1 MDREKKVFEKI
12 LFPTDFSDVAAR
24 ALEFVKQLKDS
35 GAEEVVVLNVI
46 EEKYFYLS
54 EEYPTVDLEALD
66 KNLKKD
72 MMKKLAPVANA
83 LYEKGYKV
91 KVITAKGIPASEILR
106 VEREERVSIIVLGSH
121 GVSNLKEMLLG
132 SVSEAVIR
140 KSCQPVLVVKRDSEI

>member
-1 MDREKKVFEKI
+1 MFKKI

-46 EEKYFYLS
+46 EEKYYYLS
-54 EEYPTVDLEALD
+54 EEYPTVDLETLD
-66 KNLKKD
+66 QNLRKDVLKKLTD
-72 MMKKLAPVANA
+72 LAND
-83 LYEKGYKV
+83 LHEKGFKV
-91 KVITAKGIPASEILR
+91 KVITAKGIPAGEIIR
-106 VEREERVSIIVLGSH
+106 IEQEERVSIIVLGSH

-140 KSCQPVLVVKRDSEI
+140 KSKQPVLVVKRESEV

>member
-1 MDREKKVFEKI
+1 MFEKI

>member
-1 MDREKKVFEKI
+1 MFEKI

-35 GAEEVVVLNVI
+35 GAKEVVVLNVI

-54 EEYPTVDLEALD
+54 EEYPTIDLETLD

-72 MMKKLAPVANA
+72 VMKKMAVVANA
-83 LYEKGYKV
+83 LYEKGFKV
-91 KVITAKGIPASEILR
+91 KVITAKGVPASEIIR
-106 VEREERVSIIVLGSH
+106 IEQEEQVSIIVLGSH
-121 GVSNLKEMLLG
+121 GMSNIREMLLG

-140 KSCQPVLVVKRDSEI
+140 KSKQPVLVVKRQSKV

>member
-1 MDREKKVFEKI
+1 MFKKI
-12 LFPTDFSDVAAR
+12 LFPTDFSDVAAS

-35 GAEEVVVLNVI
+35 GAEEVIVLNVL

-54 EEYPTVDLEALD
+54 EEYPTVDLEILD
-66 KNLKKD
+66 KNLKED
-72 MMKKLAPVANA
+72 ALKKLAAIANA

-91 KVITAKGIPASEILR
+91 KVITARGVPASEILR
-106 VEREERVSIIVLGSH
+106 VEQEEKVSIIVLGSH

-140 KSCQPVLVVKRDSEI
+140 KSKQPVLVVKRESEV

>member
-1 MDREKKVFEKI
+1 VFEKI

>member
-1 MDREKKVFEKI
+1 VFEKI

-35 GAEEVVVLNVI
+35 GAKEVVVLNVI

-54 EEYPTVDLEALD
+54 EEYPTIDLETLD

-72 MMKKLAPVANA
+72 VMNKMATVANA
-83 LYEKGYKV
+83 LYDKGFKV
-91 KVITAKGIPASEILR
+91 KVVTARGFPADEIIR
-106 VEREERVSIIVLGSH
+106 IEQEEQISLIVLGSH
-121 GVSNLKEMLLG
+121 GMSNLKEMLLG

-140 KSCQPVLVVKRDSEI
+140 KSKQPVLVVKRDSEV